1 MKPKHYQAVVI
12 CINAG
17 GDSDAIVVD
26 VPDSFE
32 KCSEEERDFIE
43 KLVKDEGCDYLTHF
57 STENELDCLSL
68 AANKA
73 KPETSRKV
81 KHWNSAELELSGDIP
96 AFQMDVTDHR
106 QFLGQLYVDM
116 GPVDGNIDDNLSVGF
131 EISAMP
137 DGTHVQAMNI
147 ALDNGDSMM
156 SAYKRGQQLVLEP
169 NGRLT
174 MDEVE
179 LEPNRRAYIIK
190 VEG

>member
-1 MKPKHYQAVVI
+1 MKPKHYKSVVI

-26 VPDSFE
+26 VPDSLE

-43 KLVKDEGCDYLTHF
+43 KLVKDEGYDYLTHF
-57 STENELDCLSL
+57 STENELDSLSL

-81 KHWNSAELELSGDIP
+81 KHWNSAELADDIP
-96 AFQMDVTDHR
+96 TFQMDVTDHR

-131 EISAMP
+131 EVTAIPGGS
-137 DGTHVQAMNI
+137 HVQAMNI

-156 SAYKRGQQLVLEP
+156 TIYKSGENLVLEP

-179 LEPNRRAYIIK
+179 LEPNRRAYVLS
-190 VEG
+190 VE